1 LIRNKIYFL
10 SDFHLGI
17 PNHEKSLLREKK
29 IVHFLNHIKSNA
41 KEIYL
46 LGDIFDFWF
55 EYNKSVPKGFVRLMG
70 KIAELTDDGIKI
82 YFFKGNHDLWTFG
95 YLKKELGVK
104 VIDKDLTKIYGGKVF
119 YMHHGDG
126 LGPDEFGFKFLKSI
140 FTSKLCQFMFSW
152 IHPDIGIRIAQF
164 WAKKSRIANR
174 IKEDTFNNEKER
186 QISFCRN
193 YLKSKKVDYFIFG
206 HRHYPIDYKLQ
217 HNSRM
222 INLGEWVN
230 FNSYAVFDGLKL
242 ELKHYE

>member
-1 LIRNKIYFL
+1 MIRNKIYFL

-140 FTSKLCQFMFSW
+140 FTSKLCQFMFRW
-152 IHPDIGIRIAQF
+152 IHPDVGIRIAQF

-174 IKEDTFNNEKER
+174 IKEDTLTMKRKDKFLFVAT
-186 QISFCRN
+186 I
-193 YLKSKKVDYFIFG
+193 
-206 HRHYPIDYKLQ
+206 
-217 HNSRM
+217 
-222 INLGEWVN
+222 
-230 FNSYAVFDGLKL
+230 
-242 ELKHYE
+242 